1 MQCEMELQICK
12 DVKLYKK
19 LCDLDEKY
27 SISSEYMI
35 VLVSLTNTKY
45 ATANNMV

>member
-1 MQCEMELQICK
+1 MQCEMELQIFK

-27 SISSEYMI
+27 SISSEYI
-35 VLVSLTNTKY
+35 ILLVSLNNKKY
-45 ATANNMV
+45 ATAKNMV